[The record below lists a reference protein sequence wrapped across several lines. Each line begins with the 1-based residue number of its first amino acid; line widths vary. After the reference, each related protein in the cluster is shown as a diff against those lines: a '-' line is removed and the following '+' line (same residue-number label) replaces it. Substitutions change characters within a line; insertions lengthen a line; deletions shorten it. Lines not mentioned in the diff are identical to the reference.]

1 MPAQPYPFEAWPK
14 VSREEAALVRR
25 CARRLPLAAPGA
37 AVTALREVLGAGVSA
52 RTLPLGFVA
61 PGELHASLADPLVAV
76 VLAAPEGGHVAVE
89 LDPRLAACVI
99 DRALGGEAGADVP
112 EPVAPIGDTERGVLA
127 WVAAKAV
134 AACGARAWRAAA
146 VVTSPTALAFA
157 VGDEGA
163 VVWPAEVRLGED
175 RGVVRAWI
183 GEGVLGARAVEG
195 PIADRLAALPVTLVV
210 EGARGELTAREV
222 GELREGDVVVL
233 DETWLAP
240 GDGDGFAGE
249 ARVRVAGARRTRW
262 RGVLESG
269 ALRIEGMEVG
279 HEAPTH
285 GGSRMEQKDEGTE
298 DAVEVAGDAPI
309 EVSVEL
315 ARFTMPLEE
324 LSSLRAGE
332 VVTTGAAV
340 GERVTLRAGD
350 RAIGVGELVD
360 VDGEVGVRLLSL
372 GR

>member
-14 VSREEAALVRR
+14 VSRDEAALLQR
-25 CARRLPLAAPGA
+25 CARRLPLASPEA
-37 AVTALREVLGAGVSA
+37 AVAALRDVLGASVSA

-61 PGELHASLADPLVAV
+61 PGELHGSLGDPLVAV
-76 VLAAPEGGHVAVE
+76 VLAAPEGGRVAAE
-89 LDPRLAACVI
+89 LDPRLAACVV
-99 DRALGGEAGADVP
+99 DRALGGEAGDDVP
-112 EPVAPIGDTERGVLA
+112 EPSAPLGDAERGVLA

-134 AACGARAWRAAA
+134 AVSGARPWRVAA

-163 VVWPAEVRLGED
+163 VVWPAELQLGAD

-183 GEGVLGARAVEG
+183 GEDTLATRAVEG
-195 PIADRLAALPVTLVV
+195 PAADRLAALPVTLVV
-210 EGARGELTAREV
+210 EGARGQLSARDV

-233 DETWLAP
+233 DETWMIA
-240 GDGDGFAGE
+240 GDGGFAGE

-262 RGVLESG
+262 RGTLEGSE
-269 ALRIEGMEVG
+269 LRIEMVEVG

-285 GGSRMEQKDEGTE
+285 GGSRMEQKEEGGE
-298 DAVEVAGDAPI
+298 DAVELAGDAPI
-309 EVSVEL
+309 EVTVEL

-340 GERVTLRAGD
+340 GERVTLRAGN